1 MAHIPGTP
9 KAPGSGRKKGTRNK
23 RTLDGEAYARAIIED
38 PEVRATFLQ
47 QARAGTMHVEL
58 IKTLLAYAFG
68 KPVEVVDVDGEGSET
83 RTIRIHF

>member
-1 MAHIPGTP
+1 MAGTGGRRS
-9 KAPGSGRKKGTRNK
+9 GSGRPTGSRNK

-47 QARAGTMHVEL
+47 QARDGVMHVEL

-68 KPVEVVDVDGEGSET
+68 KPVEVVDVEGAGSET
-83 RTIRIHF
+83 RTIQITF

>member
-1 MAHIPGTP
+1 VSAFSNGHARVG
-9 KAPGSGRKKGTRNK
+9 GRQKGTRNK
-23 RTLDGEAYARAIIED
+23 RSLDGEAYARAIVED

-68 KPVEVVDVDGEGSET
+68 KPVEVVDVEGEGSQP
-83 RTIRIHF
+83 RTIQITF